1 MSCPYS
7 MVSLRT
13 KVRHAAAQY
22 YPSAFHSSRFAS
34 FNSDEAVKEA
44 LASQLVPI
52 ILWFTSVRASP
63 LLPAHASSDARR
75 RSFSQ
80 NCRLTPDEFPDL
92 AAEPTPLPVQSF
104 TPIIGTL
111 LLARSV
117 PVGAAARFAVV
128 DILRRARE
136 APEPGRQTLFG
147 DAERRLLEQEILH
160 QVVIGI
166 GRLDIL
172 DEGEGDEP
180 MADAEQSGGWVDE
193 EQAFSM
199 PPAPDSSALIPPLNL
214 FSPPLPPPSDPLPA
228 FPPALD
234 WSSSSGDAISSHPP
248 PSIASTFSDT
258 PPALSPPD
266 ETSQSPSPPYPPS
279 PVLSGD
285 SRDREFSF
293 FDAKSQD
300 PPKDS
305 VPEGWQPASPHVMD
319 VSLPLPTDTVEWA
332 PAMLDS
338 TESSLA
344 GTGGLSSDSVG
355 SGDMTLMDVDPDPGM
370 DAEAI
375 VDASEQA
382 AIGRLSSMSL
392 MAAVS
397 AGGTSFHF
405 ISFSNLGSTVL
416 TRHLCRIPRR

>member
-63 LLPAHASSDARR
+63 LLPAHASSDTRR

-214 FSPPLPPPSDPLPA
+214 FSPPLPPPSDPLPV

-319 VSLPLPTDTVEWA
+319 VSLPLPTDSVEWA